1 MIKSTERIKRIQ
13 EKAGIALKKSI
24 REDKE
29 TSRQEKKRCRSIK
42 EQEQDP
48 VEYERLS
55 VQKVTSK
62 KISKLIYRSIYH

>member
-29 TSRQEKKRCRSIK
+29 TSR
-42 EQEQDP
+42 
-48 VEYERLS
+48 
-55 VQKVTSK
+55 
-62 KISKLIYRSIYH
+62 